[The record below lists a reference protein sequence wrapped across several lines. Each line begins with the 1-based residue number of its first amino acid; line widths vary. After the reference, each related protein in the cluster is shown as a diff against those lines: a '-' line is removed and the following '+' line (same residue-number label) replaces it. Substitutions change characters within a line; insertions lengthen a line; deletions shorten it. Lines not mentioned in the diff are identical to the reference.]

1 MQHLQKHLKKQ
12 KMGLLNKDENWWLRL
27 TIVIITL
34 ISLSTLSYYNRQ
46 VTQLTT
52 KSTSDSTAFYKFKC
66 DSLSNENK
74 NLTNI
79 SDSIRTELFIEQTNV
94 GRYEMGLE
102 FLKERRPNEYN
113 LLMHYISTQT
123 E

>member
-1 MQHLQKHLKKQ
+1 LQHLQKHLKKQ

-52 KSTSDSTAFYKFKC
+52 KSTSDSTAFYKAKC
-66 DSLSNENK
+66 DTLTLKVDTLMEENVFKENQIGLRDMIIGQAHEISPRMMNELLK
-74 NLTNI
+74 N
-79 SDSIRTELFIEQTNV
+79 TEGLA
-94 GRYEMGLE
+94 YE
-102 FLKERRPNEYN
+102 K
-113 LLMHYISTQT
+113 
-123 E
+123 